1 MKSLLLNGIFQ
12 MKVKEKGVNK
22 LTDIQA
28 NGRLRVVITGVGIM
42 SPLGHT
48 AGENW
53 ESLLNGR
60 SGIGPITQFDSSHL
74 PVHIAGEIKDFN
86 PGDYMNFK
94 EARRV
99 SRGSQL
105 AIAATRMALQDAGL
119 NTPLP
124 DGERVATIMG
134 TGAGGLEVA
143 DREISNLRSK
153 GFSRVSPF
161 AMVGF
166 LPNMPAYH
174 VSLLAGA
181 KGPISTVVTAC
192 ASGTQA
198 IGEALDVIRNGRA
211 DMAIAG
217 GVEGLVHEAS
227 IAGFAAMRALSTR
240 NDDPRGASR
249 PFDLDRDGT
258 VMSEGAGIV
267 ILERLDHAQARGA
280 RIYAEVNGYA
290 SSSDAF
296 HISQPDPLASG
307 AIRAMRWALED
318 AGVSTF
324 EIDYINAHGTSTPL
338 NDATETFAIKKLFGE
353 HAYEIPV
360 SASKSVLGH
369 AMGAS
374 GAIEAIFCAYA
385 LSCSIIPPT
394 WNYETPDPDCDLDY
408 VPNAPRPS
416 ELRHILSNSFGMGG
430 QNACLVMSRMN
441 GEIP

>member
-1 MKSLLLNGIFQ
+1 MTYKNNNS
-12 MKVKEKGVNK
+12 
-22 LTDIQA
+22 
-28 NGRLRVVITGVGIM
+28 RPRVVITGVGII

-48 AGENW
+48 AAENW
-53 ESLLNGR
+53 DSLLSGR

-74 PVHIAGEIKDFN
+74 PVHIAGEVKDFN
-86 PGDYMNFK
+86 PAVYMNFK

-105 AIAATRMALQDAGL
+105 AIAATSMALQDAGL
-119 NTPLP
+119 ETPLP
-124 DGERVATIMG
+124 EGERVATVMG

-143 DREISNLRSK
+143 DREITNLRTK
-153 GFSRVSPF
+153 GFNRVSPF

-181 KGPISTVVTAC
+181 KGPISTIVAAC

-198 IGEALDVIRNGRA
+198 VGEALDLIRNGRA

-217 GVEGLVHEAS
+217 GVEGLVHESS

-240 NDDPRGASR
+240 NDDPQGASR
-249 PFDLDRDGT
+249 PFDLNRDGT
-258 VMSEGAGIV
+258 VMSEGAGV
-267 ILERLDHAQARGA
+267 LILERLDHALAREA
-280 RIYAEVNGYA
+280 PIYAELIGYA

-307 AIRAMRWALED
+307 AIRAMRWSLED
-318 AGVSTF
+318 AGVSTSQ
-324 EIDYINAHGTSTPL
+324 IDYINAHGTSTPL
-338 NDATETFAIKKLFGE
+338 NDASETYAIKKLFGE
-353 HAYEIPV
+353 QAYEIPV

-385 LSCSIIPPT
+385 LNKSIIPPT

-416 ELRHILSNSFGMGG
+416 ELQYVLTNSFGMGG
-430 QNACLVMSRMN
+430 QNACLVMSHMN